1 MNTGQMMLALGAMIL
16 LSTTV
21 LRVNSNFLMSDT
33 VLDETK
39 YNFLATSIA
48 TSIIQEAKKKAF
60 DQATDSTSIDDT
72 NFLTDPNSL
81 GSEGGEVYINFNDF
95 DDYNGY
101 SGADSTMPSA
111 VFNYTCTVEY
121 VDEKNPDVTAN
132 KKTWNKILTV
142 TVTSPFMQDEIT
154 MSTIYSYWF
163 FR

>member
-48 TSIIQEAKKKAF
+48 TSIIQEAKNKSY
-60 DQATDSTSIDDT
+60 DDATDSTSIVYT

-81 GSEGGEVYINFNDF
+81 GPESGEVHENFNDF
-95 DDYNGY
+95 DDYDGY
-101 SGADSTMPSA
+101 SAADSSMPSA
-111 VFNYTCTVEY
+111 VFYFDCTVRY
-121 VDEKNPDVTAN
+121 VEENNPDVTVN

-142 TVTSPFMQDEIT
+142 TVTSPYMSDEIT
-154 MSTIYSYWF
+154 LSTIYSYWF

>member
-21 LRVNSNFLMSDT
+21 LRVNSNFLMNDT

-48 TSIIQEAKKKAF
+48 TSIIQEAKNKAF
-60 DQATDSTSIDDT
+60 DKATDSTSINDPK
-72 NFLTDPNSL
+72 FLTDPNLL
-81 GSEGGEVYINFNDF
+81 GPEGGEVHEKFNDF
-95 DDYNGY
+95 DDYDGF
-101 SGADSTMPSA
+101 SGADSSMPSA
-111 VFNYTCTVEY
+111 VFYYSCTVGY
-121 VDEKNPDVTAN
+121 VEENNPDVTAN
-132 KKTWNKILTV
+132 IKTWNKILTV
-142 TVTSPFMQDEIT
+142 TVTSPYMSDEIT